1 MEGATVTY
9 EAQLLRD
16 GQTVNSYTGPATE
29 ASFNAQPG
37 GYTVRVRALVE
48 GGGASPWSTAG
59 LNVFGAPG
67 APGTPSI
74 QYDGSALRIS
84 WSPAPANGAAVT
96 YAVSV
101 TGAISRSQTTSDTSL
116 TVPAGGL
123 GPGSHSVSVTVTPSN
138 AAGSG
143 TASSGSHEF
152 TVTGKPL
159 PPSTPGAEATG
170 VNGQIKVTARSTPVG
185 GNGWSADDLD
195 IEYRVVS
202 GGDVVQDWTSER
214 TFSGLTDGAP
224 YTVQARAVDEDE
236 DDTASDPV
244 SSGTVTPYGPPS
256 EPSVSCSAQGGG
268 VSCTWTAGATGGRP
282 TTYQGDTSRNE
293 HAPQVEASG
302 TRSFS
307 PGAGNKVTWCVR
319 ARNDAG
325 QTSDWECSSATAG
338 PRVAVGTEKSFPII
352 TDIDEAPEARCTPQ
366 DVDDTGWPPSVCRR
380 LVIDASGFNPD
391 STVQCGYRYSE
402 PGGGSW
408 YEESFTVDSDGA
420 ARHRFPHRVDV
431 GRVPP
436 SYSITCTQQ

>member
-1 MEGATVTY
+1 M
-9 EAQLLRD
+9 
-16 GQTVNSYTGPATE
+16 
-29 ASFNAQPG
+29 
-37 GYTVRVRALVE
+37 RVRALVE
-48 GGGASPWSTAG
+48 GGGASPWSTAS

-67 APGTPSI
+67 KPGTPSI
-74 QYDGSALRIS
+74 QYDGSALRIE

-159 PPSTPGAEATG
+159 PPSMPGAEATG

-202 GGDVVQDWTSER
+202 GGDVVRDWTSER

-293 HAPQVEASG
+293 SAPQVEASG

-408 YEESFTVDSDGA
+408 HEESFTVDSDGA

-431 GRVPP
+431 GHVSP